1 MKIFYLIFLLSATFI
16 FARAQEPKVVSD
28 CTVTFNITSN
38 QASTNNN
45 LTGAVKT
52 LYLNSKMVR
61 VDIVSAEFSQSV
73 IYNSNTG
80 EAVIL
85 KELGG
90 NKYLTKINAEKY
102 RQQNNRYD
110 GIKPTFSNE
119 VKTILGYECKKGSA
133 VLKDGSEFTF
143 YYATAF
149 TLSASENPYQ
159 FKGIPGCVLEYDI
172 IGADK
177 KTKITYTASRINFN
191 PVPAAKFDIPTSGYR
206 VLPE

>member
-1 MKIFYLIFLLSATFI
+1 MKIVYLTLLLSATFLLT
-16 FARAQEPKVVSD
+16 RAQEPKVVSD
-28 CTVTFNITSN
+28 CTIAFNITSN

-52 LYLNSKMVR
+52 LYLNSKLVR
-61 VDIVSAEFSQSV
+61 VDVTSTDFVQSL

-80 EAVIL
+80 DAVIL

-90 NKYLTKINAEKY
+90 NKYLTKISADKY
-102 RQQNNRYD
+102 RQQNSRYD
-110 GIKPTFSNE
+110 GIKPIFSNE
-119 VKTILGYECKKGSA
+119 VKTILGYACKKGTA
-133 VLKDGSEFTF
+133 TLKDGSEFTF
-143 YYATAF
+143 YYTTAF

-159 FKGIPGCVLEYDI
+159 FKNIPGCVLEYEI
-172 IGADK
+172 AGADK

-191 PVPAAKFDIPTSGYR
+191 PVPTAKFNVPTSGYR